1 MEKGE
6 EIILESYEKEIV
18 DMFQNRIGKLVIYR
32 DVTSERRAKQML
44 ERSANTDELTG
55 LYNRRYFYS
64 NKEYDKF
71 LKIYTTPYEKSSG
84 Y

>member
-1 MEKGE
+1 MKRHTDC
-6 EIILESYEKEIV
+6 SKERV
-18 DMFQNRIGKLVIYR
+18 
-32 DVTSERRAKQML
+32 
-44 ERSANTDELTG
+44 LTR
-55 LYNRRYFYS
+55 LDISRHNRRYFYS

>member
-1 MEKGE
+1 MTG
-6 EIILESYEKEIV
+6 SAYEKT
-18 DMFQNRIGKLVIYR
+18 YR
-32 DVTSERRAKQML
+32 LLKRKGFDRLDISRH
-44 ERSANTDELTG
+44 
-55 LYNRRYFYS
+55 NRRYFYS